1 MMSKELLINKI
12 LIEMYETKSYNSNL
26 NCQGCTA

>member
-1 MMSKELLINKI
+1 MSKELLIQKI
-12 LIEMYETKSYNSNL
+12 LIDMYETDSYNSNL